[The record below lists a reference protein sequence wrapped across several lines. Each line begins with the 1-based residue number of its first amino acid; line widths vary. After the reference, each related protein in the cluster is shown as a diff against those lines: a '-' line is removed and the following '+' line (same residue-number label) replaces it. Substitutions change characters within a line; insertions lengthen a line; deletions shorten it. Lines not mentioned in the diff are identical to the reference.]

1 MLAAFVGGE
10 GKHVMCHVMCH
21 QSAPQVVDIYY
32 RKQVKEQVG
41 LQAGV

>member
-21 QSAPQVVDIYY
+21 QSAPVVDIYY
-32 RKQVKEQVG
+32 REQVKEQVG